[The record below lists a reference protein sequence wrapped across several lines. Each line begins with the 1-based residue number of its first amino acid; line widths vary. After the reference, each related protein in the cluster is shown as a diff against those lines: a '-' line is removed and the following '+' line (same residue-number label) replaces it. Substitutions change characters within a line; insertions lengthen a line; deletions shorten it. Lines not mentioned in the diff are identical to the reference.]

1 MEVIAVKEAKEY
13 VAANYPNDP
22 LLKHI
27 VLNLLDQLP
36 KEEAIEPTR
45 AYWILK
51 SAGQGTV
58 IYECSNCQA
67 NVPVSC
73 DIEYASNHVLKENPF
88 CAKCGAIHR
97 RYGGADYA

>member
-22 LLKHI
+22 LLKRI
-27 VLNLLDQLP
+27 VINLLDQLP
-36 KEEAIEPTR
+36 KTEAVEPTR

-51 SAGQGTV
+51 SVGQGTV
-58 IYECSNCQA
+58 IYECSNCQSRVA
-67 NVPVSC
+67 VCC
-73 DIEYASNHVLKENPF
+73 DIEYASKHVLKEYPF

-97 RYGGADYA
+97 RGSVDG

>member
-1 MEVIAVKEAKEY
+1 MEVINVKEAREY
-13 VAANYPNDP
+13 VSANYPNDP

-27 VLNLLDQLP
+27 VLNVLDQLP
-36 KEEAIEPTR
+36 KTEVVEPIR

-58 IYECSNCQA
+58 IYECSNCLA
-67 NVPVSC
+67 NVSVSC
-73 DIEYASNHVLKENPF
+73 DIEYAARHVVKENPF

-97 RYGGADYA
+97 RMGGIECV